1 MARRVVVPPSPLL
14 SLLLIL
20 LVSAGRVAHGR
31 SISSPVDEA
40 PADLPVADGVS
51 SPSAHG
57 SQTLLISFLK
67 RPRSSRIFAAE
78 QCEQTYGLL
87 PCTTTVVGNMF
98 LVVAYGFLMYKA
110 ATYLSSG
117 SELLLEIMGPGI
129 VDGLFLA
136 ILGALPDAMLIL
148 GTSSSFEARG
158 KWEDYWISLSFVCF
172 LGCCCPNRTKVLAFV
187 SAVEWMDCYW
197 CQHNHLGQPKV
208 SGLSGSRETA
218 QNQVLIGMGL
228 LAGSTVMLLTVL
240 WGSCVIVGKCDLSE
254 DSTSID
260 SQDTKGFSLFGSGVS
275 TDLQTS
281 NAARIMAISIIPFVI
296 VQMLRVFSFPS
307 GQHLAVLLSFI
318 VATVLL
324 VSYCLYQV
332 SIVSFI
338 RLFHRLDLDSNG
350 SLSHA
355 ELRALIIGIKIE
367 EVDLD
372 REDAVNKIMNEF
384 DTSQNSNIEEEEFVL
399 GISKWIDEAKRSVAN
414 SGAYSKKFMHEF
426 HMNAKDQLNMLIDQS
441 DEVVESIYN
450 PIWICFKAILLL
462 LLGTALAAIFAD
474 PLVDAVDNFSIA
486 TSIPSFFMSF
496 IAMPLATNSSEAIS
510 SIIFA
515 CRRKQRTSSLTFSEV
530 SVSRYI
536 SILKGF

>member
-148 GTSSSFEARG
+148 GE
-158 KWEDYWISLSFVCF
+158 
-172 LGCCCPNRTKVLAFV
+172 RTKVLAFV

-530 SVSRYI
+530 LHRKPV
-536 SILKGF
+536 